1 MKFMLRQVKAMDYSI
16 PDSVM
21 RKTKTREAAYQEKA
35 SLTTRNELGELIKAE
50 SMDVALLV
58 LYGHILYSGNSFLPA
73 LNYYFRAHALDKN
86 NPSILLSIGLCYI
99 HHAVKRQSENRHYMI
114 FQGLSFMTLY
124 RESREKEGCLLVELQ
139 EVEVNFGRLYH
150 SLGLLH
156 QATIA
161 YERALEIGER
171 IQAEAAGRKAA
182 GESINGFVE
191 DFSSE
196 AAVALQNIYALSGD
210 TLGAREV
217 TEKYLVV

>member
-1 MKFMLRQVKAMDYSI
+1 MDFSI
-16 PDSVM
+16 PDSMM
-21 RKTKTREAAYQEKA
+21 RKTKKTRDAAYQEKA
-35 SLTTRNELGELIKAE
+35 SLTTRDENGELIRAE

-99 HHAVKRQSENRHYMI
+99 HHAMKRQSENRHYMI

-124 RESREKEGCLLVELQ
+124 RESREREGALLVELQ
-139 EVEVNFGRLYH
+139 EVQVNFGRLYH

-161 YERALEIGER
+161 YERALEMGQQ
-171 IQAEAAGRKAA
+171 IQADAASRKAA
-182 GESINGFVE
+182 GESTGFVE
-191 DFSSE
+191 DFSTE